1 MTRPSGELVPIYFS
15 NLDQLTWVNMRQ
27 SWLIW
32 HADTLHTNCAWEF
45 LTARLFVSQ
54 PNIWFLSLWYFWKY
68 LWTWL
73 DIKSSKL
80 SEYAAELADMTC
92 WHMMDT
98 VIDFS
103 SQVLRLFELTC
114 LLHFSPF
121 FLDYLELF
129 LLWPGPEPGFHSIH
143 FFSAHLLRSDI
154 RRCDKVRM
162 ILKFIWLYSNF
173 SI

>member
-1 MTRPSGELVPIYFS
+1 M
-15 NLDQLTWVNMRQ
+15 
-27 SWLIW
+27 
-32 HADTLHTNCAWEF
+32 
-45 LTARLFVSQ
+45 
-54 PNIWFLSLWYFWKY
+54 SLWYFWKY

-80 SEYAAELADMTC
+80 SEYAAELTDMTC
-92 WHMMDT
+92 WHMMDI

-129 LLWPGPEPGFHSIH
+129 LLRPGPVPGLHSIH
-143 FFSAHLLRSDI
+143 FFSAHLLRSNIHSPYWSALDFWKSL
-154 RRCDKVRM
+154 CLKMQVFKLDFFFVSFE
-162 ILKFIWLYSNF
+162 LEFYCLGSLQKFILNYTANIYSF
-173 SI
+173 